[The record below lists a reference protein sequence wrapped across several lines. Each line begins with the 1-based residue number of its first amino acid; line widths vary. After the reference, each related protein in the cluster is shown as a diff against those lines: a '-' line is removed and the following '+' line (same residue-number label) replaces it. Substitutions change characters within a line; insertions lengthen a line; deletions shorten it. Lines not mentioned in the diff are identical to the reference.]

1 MKMDHHGSSA
11 ETFFKKRGVA
21 RVSLEELPMTQFR
34 PRNIIVTPGSRHG
47 HPNDIQFLK
56 YLIKP
61 VINWGDNDSDPMKS
75 VGRLFGTKTPYWA
88 VKSSL
93 GKTDINF
100 KYHENTSIIR
110 SKELIRFIGKG
121 HFDAATGNSMEAI
134 SQVFTSEILWTL
146 DYWAG
151 QIAIELDMLLQQTPP
166 KPESKKIGQELK
178 EETEEIRISL
188 LDYLV
193 ADFENRRNIQFMGQ
207 ESWNEL
213 SAQTIQESL
222 LGVAPPKT
230 AYFLIRFTFIDGTPR
245 KVCWVDQLETGV
257 LINSIRIFDDSE
269 IDEEGDENEDNGE
282 DNEEE
287 IGEGHS
293 RALGRCYMC
302 LSAMPKA
309 HFHALVS
316 DCEGKV
322 MVQWV
327 RKASNT
333 V

>member
-1 MKMDHHGSSA
+1 
-11 ETFFKKRGVA
+11 
-21 RVSLEELPMTQFR
+21 MTQFR

-47 HPNDIQFLK
+47 HPNAIQFLK

-61 VINWGDNDSDPMKS
+61 VINRGDNDSDPMKS

-88 VKSSL
+88 VKSSP
-93 GKTDINF
+93 GKKDINL
-100 KYHENTSIIR
+100 KHHENTSIIR

-121 HFDAATGNSMEAI
+121 HFDAGTGNSMEAI
-134 SQVFTSEILWTL
+134 SQGFTSEILWIL

-151 QIAIELDMLLQQTPP
+151 QIEIELDMLMRLQQTPP

-193 ADFENRRNIQFMGQ
+193 ADFENRRNIHIDSQPDLF
-207 ESWNEL
+207 
-213 SAQTIQESL
+213 AQ
-222 LGVAPPKT
+222 
-230 AYFLIRFTFIDGTPR
+230 
-245 KVCWVDQLETGV
+245 
-257 LINSIRIFDDSE
+257 NSDDSE
-269 IDEEGDENEDNGE
+269 IDEEGDEDEDNGE
-282 DNEEE
+282 GNEEE